1 MDTQSSPGNALGKS
15 TMLKQVKISKIAVV
29 IFLTVLIWVWADLAL
44 DETFSVSG
52 AVITVD
58 DSTPNRW
65 VSIGGKT
72 SAPIDNIVLKGPASK
87 IAEVRRKIRDRPPN
101 TPTFEFFLDTEQE
114 GMAEPNE
121 YPTFDVRGFLR
132 KSDQLRRFGLTV
144 ESCKPVNLTVKVALL
159 LDKSLPVQC
168 FDENGNSLKPESIE
182 PPSVSTFAPEDWGRN
197 QPARV
202 TLTAREIELG
212 RIAPILA
219 TPYIDLPDGQRRQSR
234 TVVKVKIPP
243 KEDLLTRSP
252 ITTATLGYL
261 LSANVQGKYKVDVSN
276 MNEVIGAIQIRAT
289 EQAKLAYEQMRY
301 QVLLEI
307 EDEDRKSTETIRREL
322 IYNFPFE
329 FRRKGEIM
337 LDQPPVIAQF
347 KLIPLPSADNP

>member
-1 MDTQSSPGNALGKS
+1 MV
-15 TMLKQVKISKIAVV
+15 KQIKISKVAVV
-29 IFLTVLIWVWADLAL
+29 VFLTVLIWVWADLAL

-58 DSTPNRW
+58 DSAPNRW

-72 SAPIDNIVLKGPASK
+72 SVPVDNIILKGPASK
-87 IAEVRRKIRDRPPN
+87 IAEVRRKIRDRLPTNSPP
-101 TPTFEFFLDTEQE
+101 FEFFLDTEQE

-121 YPTFDVRGFLR
+121 YPTFDVRDFLR
-132 KSDQLRRFGLTV
+132 KNDQLRRLGLTV
-144 ESCKPVNLTVKVALL
+144 ESCKPVNLTVKVALFL
-159 LDKSLPVQC
+159 EKSLPVQC
-168 FDENGNSLKPESIE
+168 FDESGNSLKHESIV
-182 PPSVSTFAPEDWGRN
+182 PPTVSMFVPDDWGRN
-197 QPARV
+197 EPARV
-202 TLTAREIELG
+202 TLTAREIEPA
-212 RIAPILA
+212 RTNPILM

-261 LSANVQGKYKVDVSN
+261 LSANLQGKYKVEVSN

-289 EQAKLAYEQMRY
+289 EQARLAYEQMRY

-307 EDEDRKSTETIRREL
+307 DDEDAKFTETIRREL
-322 IYNFPFE
+322 IYNFPVE
-329 FRRKGEIM
+329 SRQKDEII
-337 LDQPPVIAQF
+337 LDQQPVIAQF
-347 KLIPLPSADNP
+347 KLKRLPSADNP

>member
-1 MDTQSSPGNALGKS
+1 MV
-15 TMLKQVKISKIAVV
+15 KQIKISKVAVV
-29 IFLTVLIWVWADLAL
+29 VFLTVLIWVWADLAQ
-44 DETFSVSG
+44 DETFPLSG

-58 DSTPNRW
+58 DSAPNRW
-65 VSIGGKT
+65 VSIAGRT
-72 SAPIDNIVLKGPASK
+72 SVPIDNIMLKGPAAK
-87 IAEVRRKIRDRPPN
+87 IAEVRRRIRDRSPN
-101 TPTFEFFLDTEQE
+101 SPSFEFFLDTEQE

-121 YPTFDVRGFLR
+121 YPTFDVREFLR

-144 ESCKPVNLTVKVALL
+144 ESCKPVNLTVKVVLL
-159 LDKSLPVQC
+159 LEKSLSVQC
-168 FDENGNSLKPESIE
+168 FDESGSTLKHESIE
-182 PPSVSTFAPEDWGRN
+182 PPTVSMFAPEDWGRN

-202 TLTAREIELG
+202 TLTAREIEQA
-212 RIAPILA
+212 RTNPILV

-243 KEDLLTRSP
+243 KEDLLMRSP

-261 LSANVQGKYKVDVSN
+261 LSANLQGRYKVEVSN

-307 EDEDRKSTETIRREL
+307 DDEDAKSTETIRREL
-322 IYNFPFE
+322 IYNFPVE
-329 FRRKGEIM
+329 SRRKDEII
-337 LDQPPVIAQF
+337 LDQQPVIAQF
-347 KLIPLPSADNP
+347 KLRRLPSADSP